1 MRHGL
6 VHAGE
11 RLGTSSLTVVAI
23 ILLSDVPCHT
33 CEECELGGVGIIVVR
48 MNS

>member
-11 RLGTSSLTVVAI
+11 RLGTPSLTVVAI
-23 ILLSDVPCHT
+23 ILLNAMFHATLVRSVNW
-33 CEECELGGVGIIVVR
+33 EE
-48 MNS
+48 

>member
-23 ILLSDVPCHT
+23 TCHS
-33 CEECELGGVGIIVVR
+33 CEECELGGVGIIIIVR

>member
-23 ILLSDVPCHT
+23 SDVPCNS
-33 CEECELGGVGIIVVR
+33 CEECELGGVGIIIIVR